1 LFFGELHSDEW
12 IFHPHIKARR
22 PRAGNSI
29 GVLPRGKNGASSETS
44 ASRSRSSPLDA
55 FERAEPLGVR
65 MRLRRVLSEVGD
77 LADRIWGGQMSFGRV
92 ASLVIAIVAVLALFV
107 EIPIVSDYAFWF
119 LVGALI
125 IWMGVHS
132 QNTKNRFRWQTMLS
146 IALLLVAIVG
156 VFVEI
161 PIVSAYAFWVLFV
174 AYLVSVG
181 STSFSSN

>member
-1 LFFGELHSDEW
+1 
-12 IFHPHIKARR
+12 
-22 PRAGNSI
+22 
-29 GVLPRGKNGASSETS
+29 
-44 ASRSRSSPLDA
+44 
-55 FERAEPLGVR
+55 
-65 MRLRRVLSEVGD
+65 
-77 LADRIWGGQMSFGRV
+77 MSFGRV

-156 VFVEI
+156 GSVRRDPDSERIRLLGSVRRLSRLSWQYQLFFELRSI
-161 PIVSAYAFWVLFV
+161 SGLLPSPSPSARAHPMR
-174 AYLVSVG
+174 
-181 STSFSSN
+181 